1 MLLFPVLIA
10 LLYQERE
17 GVVYAGCALGLSLFG
32 WGLNRIPMKHTRMY
46 AREGFLIVA
55 LSWITFSVFGAL
67 PFWFSGEIP
76 SYVDAFFEIVSGF
89 TTTGSSILTDVV
101 ALSHTGLFWR
111 SFSHWVGGMGILVLM
126 VAFLR
131 NA

>member
-1 MLLFPVLIA
+1 MNRRMIIAMLGKMLCLEGLLLLFPVLIA

-89 TTTGSSILTDVV
+89 TTTGSSI
-101 ALSHTGLFWR
+101 
-111 SFSHWVGGMGILVLM
+111 
-126 VAFLR
+126 
-131 NA
+131 